1 MHQNHFFVQ
10 KLVSIFS
17 PLPPKLLEV
26 RFQKIIFFTSEKNI
40 RCSFFL
46 HPVPNLIGI
55 KIQTQKSPHSFDIF
69 ETLKSFFCSKYW
81 CPFFLHPLTYL
92 RFDSKRLFLS
102 LLKKTFGINCFF
114 TSHNLLGNKIQKKKI
129 ASQLWQF
136 WNIKIALLFKKLVI
150 TKNDRMWVRIHMHL
164 ANRNFSFFL
173 CL

>member
-1 MHQNHFFVQ
+1 MFKNWCPFFLQ
-10 KLVSIFS
+10 F
-17 PLPPKLLEV
+17 PPKLLEV

-114 TSHNLLGNKIQKKKI
+114 TSHNLLGNKIKKKK
-129 ASQLWQF
+129 SPHNFDSFETLKSLCCSKNW
-136 WNIKIALLFKKLVI
+136 WLLKMI
-150 TKNDRMWVRIHMHL
+150 ECEYAYICT
-164 ANRNFSFFL
+164 
-173 CL
+173 